1 MSLPVC
7 NKGFLE
13 LRVYLQSQI
22 SFWLSFSVSDL
33 YKWQKS
39 PPFKTMANGVLTPSR
54 DSKVRLLVER
64 TGEPIEIHYVLLNFT
79 LEIHSPLSTW
89 YVQFTFYI
97 NRAVMQIDRIP
108 MPVIFYPILTC
119 QAKPGTT
126 WCKSRQLVFRLS
138 PLCHC
143 LPTLPRLVSW
153 LRNTVIQTAWAKRKS
168 SPVCYQPQTVYAT
181 ARQTPQAA
189 AEY

>member
-1 MSLPVC
+1 MKL
-7 NKGFLE
+7 F
-13 LRVYLQSQI
+13 R
-22 SFWLSFSVSDL
+22 
-33 YKWQKS
+33 
-39 PPFKTMANGVLTPSR
+39 
-54 DSKVRLLVER
+54 SKVYTSLIQWYFVDQMKTSIKALWGKIISINNYSFISCLTSIYRS
-64 TGEPIEIHYVLLNFT
+64 
-79 LEIHSPLSTW
+79 IHSPLSTW